1 MTRTKILFTIDDRM
15 SPHWQITPVYE
26 NQADALIDFE
36 CFTGGYHKIFS
47 QAKDRG
53 DTSAHELWSNDKN
66 EYWFWMNS
74 MPWPKIHVKMSSL
87 KEL

>member
-26 NQADALIDFE
+26 NQADAIVDFE
-36 CFTGGYHKIFS
+36 RFTGGYHKIFS

-53 DTSAHELWSNDKN
+53 DEDVHELWSNDKN

-74 MPWPKIHVKMSSL
+74 MPWPKIHVKMSRL
-87 KEL
+87 KEV

>member
-26 NQADALIDFE
+26 NQTDAIVDFE
-36 CFTGGYHKIFS
+36 RFTRPYHKIF
-47 QAKDRG
+47 AKSKHRG
-53 DTSAHELWSNDKN
+53 DTSAHELWSANHD
-66 EYWFWMNS
+66 EYWFWINC

>member
-1 MTRTKILFTIDDRM
+1 MKKTIVLFTIDDPL
-15 SPHWQITPVYE
+15 SPHWQISKSYK
-26 NQADALIDFE
+26 NQTDALIDFE
-36 CFTGGYHKIFS
+36 RFTCDCHKIFS

-53 DTSAHELWSNDKN
+53 EEDVHELWSNDKN

-74 MPWPKIHVKMSSL
+74 MPWSKVHIEMSTL

>member
-1 MTRTKILFTIDDRM
+1 MKRTKILFTIDDRL

-26 NQADALIDFE
+26 NQADAIVDFE
-36 CFTGGYHKIFS
+36 RFTGGYHKIFS

-53 DTSAHELWSNDKN
+53 DEDVHELWSNDKN
-66 EYWFWMNS
+66 EYWFWMNCI
-74 MPWPKIHVKMSSL
+74 PCPKVHVKMSTL

>member
-15 SPHWQITPVYE
+15 SPHWQITPTYSTE
-26 NQADALIDFE
+26 TDGMLDFE
-36 CFTGGYHKIFS
+36 RFTAGYHKIFS

-53 DTSAHELWSNDKN
+53 DEDVHELWSENRD

-74 MPWPKIHVKMSSL
+74 TPYPKIHVKMSKL
-87 KEL
+87 K